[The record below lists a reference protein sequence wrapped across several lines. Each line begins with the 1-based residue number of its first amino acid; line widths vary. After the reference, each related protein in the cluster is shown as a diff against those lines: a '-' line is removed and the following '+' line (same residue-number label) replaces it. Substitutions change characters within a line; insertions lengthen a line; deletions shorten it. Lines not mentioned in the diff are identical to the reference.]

1 MRDGCSSHEE
11 KGRCI
16 PGRDKFQQ
24 RNPGM
29 RKCVVCSGKGHEMW
43 LKCRAGRRE
52 EFRRRQTGR
61 GFQCLPRELRLHPEV
76 DGDACRLRSR
86 GNMWSGVGSRK
97 ITVVGAE
104 NG

>member
-1 MRDGCSSHEE
+1 MRDGYSSHEK
-11 KGRCI
+11 KGRYI

-52 EFRRRQTGR
+52 EFR
-61 GFQCLPRELRLHPEV
+61 
-76 DGDACRLRSR
+76 
-86 GNMWSGVGSRK
+86 
-97 ITVVGAE
+97 
-104 NG
+104 